1 MIVVGLC
8 VKSTVRKGLLSGNLC
23 VSFCIL
29 DFLFSHFGRIGKIKE
44 RVVGVN
50 VRVRVRVRVGVE
62 V

>member
-1 MIVVGLC
+1 MIVAGLC
-8 VKSTVRKGLLSGNLC
+8 IKSTIRKGLPSKNLC

-29 DFLFSHFGRIGKIKE
+29 DFLLRHAGRIGKIKE

-50 VRVRVRVRVGVE
+50 VRVGVS